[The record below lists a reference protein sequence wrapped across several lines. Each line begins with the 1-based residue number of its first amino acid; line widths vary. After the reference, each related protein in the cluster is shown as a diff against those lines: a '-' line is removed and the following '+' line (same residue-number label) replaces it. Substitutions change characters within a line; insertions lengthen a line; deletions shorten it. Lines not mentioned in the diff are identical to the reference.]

1 MAGKHKVFLGF
12 APGVGKTFA
21 MLDEAHRRKK
31 RGQNVV
37 IGFVDTKGRIS
48 ITEEIRDIEV
58 VPPRQVKSGGHTYL
72 EMDADAIVKLKPD
85 LVLVDDLAHAN
96 APGSTH
102 PKRWQDIEQL
112 LQAGINVISTVN
124 VQHLESLNDKIFE
137 MTAVRVDDTLP
148 DQVLHDAEVEYIDL
162 TPRALI
168 NRLQRGDIFAD
179 GVLEPNVKPFFE
191 EGTLTALRE
200 IAMREAAGVVDE
212 ELEEYR
218 KEKRIEKPWAAQD
231 RIMICISPTRSSLRL
246 IRRGW
251 RMGQR
256 MHGEVVAV
264 HVEDGSVTS
273 TKGKKILQDDFS
285 LAERLGIKTY
295 MLKGDLADE
304 IIKFAKE
311 KSITQII
318 LGHPERSRLQE
329 MLKPSI
335 LSDLARELRTVDIIV
350 VATET
355 AAEAPH

>member
-1 MAGKHKVFLGF
+1 
-12 APGVGKTFA
+12 
-21 MLDEAHRRKK
+21 
-31 RGQNVV
+31 
-37 IGFVDTKGRIS
+37 
-48 ITEEIRDIEV
+48 
-58 VPPRQVKSGGHTYL
+58 
-72 EMDADAIVKLKPD
+72 
-85 LVLVDDLAHAN
+85 
-96 APGSTH
+96 
-102 PKRWQDIEQL
+102 
-112 LQAGINVISTVN
+112 
-124 VQHLESLNDKIFE
+124 
-137 MTAVRVDDTLP
+137 
-148 DQVLHDAEVEYIDL
+148 
-162 TPRALI
+162 
-168 NRLQRGDIFAD
+168 
-179 GVLEPNVKPFFE
+179 
-191 EGTLTALRE
+191 
-200 IAMREAAGVVDE
+200 
-212 ELEEYR
+212 
-218 KEKRIEKPWAAQD
+218 
-231 RIMICISPTRSSLRL
+231 
-246 IRRGW
+246 
-251 RMGQR
+251 MGQR